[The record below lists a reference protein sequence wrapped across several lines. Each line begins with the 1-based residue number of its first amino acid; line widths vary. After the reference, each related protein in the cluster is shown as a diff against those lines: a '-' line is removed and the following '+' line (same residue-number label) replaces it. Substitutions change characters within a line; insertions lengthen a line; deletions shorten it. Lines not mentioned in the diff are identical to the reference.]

1 MKKYLV
7 LGFLLLALVAVP
19 VFAQSTITIEQII
32 QALTANPA
40 LLQQLRNLLF
50 NGNNPST
57 PACTSYTFERNLG
70 VGSRGTDVS
79 RLQEFLDKE
88 GVMAVDANTGEI
100 IDNTGTFGELTAQAV
115 VRFQAKYN
123 IAQTGYVGPLTRA
136 KLNSLYGTNCP
147 PVVGQAPV
155 ITGVSGPSTL
165 NVNETG
171 TWGVRAYDP
180 SGGSLTY
187 SVVWGDEVRILISQ
201 TPGDGMISL
210 PLQTATFSHSYSN
223 PGSYILKFYVMNS
236 SGKWAQTSL
245 SVRVGEVSQNG
256 VSVSIQPNSTL
267 ALQYDSANHEASL
280 VANFSV
286 AITAGTSDINFFKNG
301 GLSVRA
307 RSGQNSHSGQS
318 ALTPGTSNAGDTADK
333 FLVSAGMT
341 RSFSVVTT
349 FPVLQMFAGSYVAEI
364 NGLYISI
371 TGQYINLLGQ
381 NNNQTN
387 SVVIV
392 GEKSPYVTWVDWTK
406 DGSFIIK
413 GERLSQVLQAVIE
426 NKKGGRLVID
436 RADFSDLQNTSIGI
450 LVSKLNRPAGS
461 YYVYLVSQTGDSNR
475 LGFQISG
482 TTQPSITVLS
492 PNGGESYKVGDTISV
507 RWSSALAGNAT
518 ISLYSDLGAKGCEVG
533 TDLMSS
539 GQYSLKLDRGSY
551 NDCGKMVPGRYKIH
565 ISPVGP
571 GPWPEDSSDSYF
583 TITSAT
589 QARGVCGSAQGVSS
603 QTQPATNLC
612 SVGNVYNQRIGPNSV
627 NWLWDCAVNNPNDS
641 NDVIGCWAPKT
652 TATTY
657 TIFTNPGY
665 GGLISL
671 SPAKSAYA
679 GDESVKVTAIPNSG
693 YKLASWTGY
702 AANVQPSVT
711 ELNLVVTQNMTIG
724 ATFTPVA
731 SPPVTVPLVVTNTWQ
746 QFDACA
752 GGERTSWYTDK
763 GTGKTVNQCV
773 SKSSFRSGATVV
785 ANAWLQYGNCGSGTK
800 TSWYTEP
807 GANQTLYQCVANG
820 ILANGGEYIAN
831 VYVRYDDCLAGDTK
845 TSWFM
850 DTGTNHMIYECLT
863 KATYGGATS
872 QRHQTNQL
880 ANIWQAILGL
890 FR

>member
-7 LGFLLLALVAVP
+7 LGFLLLALVAAP

-32 QALTANPA
+32 QALVANPA
-40 LLQQLRNLLF
+40 LLAQLRSLLF
-50 NGNNPST
+50 GGNNIT
-57 PACTSYTFERNLG
+57 PTCGGYTFSRNLTVDSYG
-70 VGSRGTDVS
+70 NDVVNLHTVLEGEGFGPFGASFGSDSEMVQRAKYGFT
-79 RLQEFLDKE
+79 EE
-88 GVMAVDANTGEI
+88 
-100 IDNTGTFGELTAQAV
+100 TAAAV
-115 VRFQAKYN
+115 VKFQAKYA
-123 IAQTGYVGPLTRA
+123 ISPQSGYVGPLTRA
-136 KLNSLYGTNCP
+136 KLNALYKSKCVQPINI
-147 PVVGQAPV
+147 QAPV

-187 SVVWGDEVRILISQ
+187 SVVWGDEVRILVSQ
-201 TPGDGMISL
+201 TPGDGMIYL

-223 PGSYILKFYVMNS
+223 PGSYIPEFYVMNS

-461 YYVYLVSQTGDSNR
+461 YYVYLVSQTGDSNK

-492 PNGGESYKVGDTISV
+492 PNGGENWVAGKSYNVS
-507 RWSSALAGNAT
+507 WSAIGMDKDDAVDIYLCKTMA
-518 ISLYSDLGAKGCEVG
+518 GCEKVV
-533 TDLMSS
+533 T
-539 GQYSLKLDRGSY
+539 GS
-551 NDCGKMVPGRYKIH
+551 NISTINLSVNLTGGKDYAVQICKAGSTTIC
-565 ISPVGP
+565 
-571 GPWPEDSSDSYF
+571 DSSDNYF